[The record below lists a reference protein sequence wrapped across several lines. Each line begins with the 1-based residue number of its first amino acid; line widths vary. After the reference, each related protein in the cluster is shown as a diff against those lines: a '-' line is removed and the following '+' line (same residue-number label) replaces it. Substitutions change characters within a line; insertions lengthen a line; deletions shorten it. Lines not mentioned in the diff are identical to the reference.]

1 MFKNTGLKGFHKE
14 KEMNLTKEGKFQL
27 DTKTRPSLGF
37 ESLHHRAP
45 YNIPIVQVNEQLTE
59 YMETLKRQVTK

>member
-1 MFKNTGLKGFHKE
+1 
-14 KEMNLTKEGKFQL
+14 MNLTKEGKFQL

-59 YMETLKRQVTK
+59 YMETSKGQVTK